1 MLKNVKS
8 GLTGI
13 ERLSVL
19 KGQEIILKDWNLKS
33 LNLGP
38 FFFWSLNYWGYRI

>member
-19 KGQEIILKDWNLKS
+19 EGQEIILKDWNLKS

-38 FFFWSLNYWGYRI
+38 FFFLVLELLGI